1 VLLCL
6 PLLACTV
13 SPLLG
18 HFLLLSDDHLS
29 RLLPVP
35 VIVSNVFALTE
46 ELLQRATNDPVA
58 EQRLIQRMRGLLA
71 PFVLRRLKSELA
83 EQMVTK
89 SHKMHEV
96 SGGSMRH
103 TWRPVRECMLWRFG
117 GG

>member
-1 VLLCL
+1 LH
-6 PLLACTV
+6 A
-13 SPLLG
+13 
-18 HFLLLSDDHLS
+18 
-29 RLLPVP
+29 VP
-35 VIVSNVFALTE
+35 PTLHHAE

-96 SGGSMRH
+96 GAYNQND
-103 TWRPVRECMLWRFG
+103 VKYFG
-117 GG
+117 VAATLQAGPWC

>member
-1 VLLCL
+1 LYIRVSWYHRCFDDLFPFCL
-6 PLLACTV
+6 PLNPPPSSWPA
-13 SPLLG
+13 
-18 HFLLLSDDHLS
+18 
-29 RLLPVP
+29 
-35 VIVSNVFALTE
+35 E

-96 SGGSMRH
+96 
-103 TWRPVRECMLWRFG
+103 G
-117 GG
+117 GGWHLGVAAAALLLLVLSAWLVCNGCDDQ